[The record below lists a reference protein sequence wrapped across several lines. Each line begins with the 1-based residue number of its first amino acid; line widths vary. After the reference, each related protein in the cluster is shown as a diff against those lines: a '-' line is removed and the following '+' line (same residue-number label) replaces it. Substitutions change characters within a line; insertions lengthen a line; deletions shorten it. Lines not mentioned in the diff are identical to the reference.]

1 VIDLLAFALV
11 FVAVTSVLHQP
22 MPTVQGDFMKQTA
35 ATAIFALVLS
45 LLTSACVYHADPGPG
60 RGGHCPPGQAKK
72 GNC

>member
-1 VIDLLAFALV
+1 
-11 FVAVTSVLHQP
+11 
-22 MPTVQGDFMKQTA
+22 MKQTA